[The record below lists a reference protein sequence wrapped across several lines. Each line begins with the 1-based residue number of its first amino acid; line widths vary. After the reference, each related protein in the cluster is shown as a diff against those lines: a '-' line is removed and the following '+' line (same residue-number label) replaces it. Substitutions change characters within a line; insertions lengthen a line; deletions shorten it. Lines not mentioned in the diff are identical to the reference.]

1 MFSREGKEDNKMT
14 IGERI
19 RRRRIELGMSQDELA
34 KRLGYKDRST
44 ISYIEKNG
52 GNLQMSK
59 VEEIAK
65 ILEMPPEVLMGWGES
80 EDEVVLTSREQKM
93 LALFRTLNADGQ
105 EVALTMITVLSK
117 SPEYI
122 KNNSDKAVEGIA

>member
-1 MFSREGKEDNKMT
+1 MT

-65 ILEMPPEVLMGWGES
+65 ILDIPPEVLMGWGES

>member
-1 MFSREGKEDNKMT
+1 MT

-105 EVALTMITVLSK
+105 EVAFTMITVLSK

-122 KNNSDKAVEGIA
+122 KNSPDKAVEGIA

>member
-1 MFSREGKEDNKMT
+1 MT

>member
-1 MFSREGKEDNKMT
+1 MT

-19 RRRRIELGMSQDELA
+19 RQRRIELGMSQDELA

-105 EVALTMITVLSK
+105 EVAFTMITVLSK

>member
-1 MFSREGKEDNKMT
+1 MT

-19 RRRRIELGMSQDELA
+19 RQRRIELGMSQDELA